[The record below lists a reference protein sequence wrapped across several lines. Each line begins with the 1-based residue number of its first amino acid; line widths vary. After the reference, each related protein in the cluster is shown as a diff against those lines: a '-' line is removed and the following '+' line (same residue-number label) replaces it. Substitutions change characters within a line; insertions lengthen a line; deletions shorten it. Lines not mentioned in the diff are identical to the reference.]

1 MDEHTMPQE
10 SGEQNSQP
18 GSHEPTDDWNSA
30 PTERHLDRERPAQ
43 VERPTS
49 QPYVP
54 QQPYSEPYPPGQNEG
69 QYGRGVD
76 PSVQLRRGQDAE
88 RNGWRD
94 GREGESE
101 RRRVSG
107 WVPAVGGCLVVIA
120 AAMVLCAV
128 ASGIV
133 FGLARNMG
141 TATGAQTRNFTVDG
155 LVTITVHTNAANVRV
170 VPGMTDQVTV
180 VLDKE
185 IRAIDRNRAQR
196 TLDAITLDATQAGNS
211 LTINVNQPPSFGLDS
226 LSRSVDLTITT
237 PAATSLD
244 ATLDAGN
251 LDVRGLSGTLA
262 TNLTAGNLNLADM
275 VVTDQAILQMRAGN
289 LRASG
294 ITGAVRATV
303 NYGNVTLDQTTLT
316 QDSTIHS
323 DAGNITIDG
332 SLRSGASLDVTDNAG
347 NVTVTLPQQT
357 DAHLNATTN
366 AGKIT
371 IAGWPD
377 ISQTSSGPN
386 TSVTGD
392 LSANP
397 TGTVRLHTSAGN
409 ITVAAD

>member
-1 MDEHTMPQE
+1 M
-10 SGEQNSQP
+10 SQP
-18 GSHEPTDDWNSA
+18 YTP
-30 PTERHLDRERPAQ
+30 Q
-43 VERPTS
+43 

-54 QQPYSEPYPPGQNEG
+54 QQPYSEPYPQG
-69 QYGRGVD
+69 QYRRGAD
-76 PSVQLRRGQDAE
+76 PSMQLRRGQDAE
-88 RNGWRD
+88 RRH
-94 GREGESE
+94 
-101 RRRVSG
+101 VSG
-107 WVPAVGGCLVVIA
+107 WVPVIGGCLVVIA

-133 FGLARNMG
+133 VGLARNMG
-141 TATGAQTRNFTVDG
+141 TATGAQTRDFTVTG
-155 LVTITVHTNAANVRV
+155 PVAITLRTSITNVRV
-170 VPGMTDQVTV
+170 VPGKTGQVTV

-185 IRAIDRNRAQR
+185 VRAIDRNRAQR
-196 TLDAITLDATQAGNS
+196 TLDAITLDATQAGNN
-211 LTINVNQPPSFGLDS
+211 LTINVNEPSSFGLDS

-275 VVTDQAILQMRAGN
+275 VVTGQAILQMRAGN
-289 LRASG
+289 LRASN

-316 QDSTIHS
+316 QDSTIRS
-323 DAGNITIDG
+323 DAGNVTIDG

-347 NVTVTLPQQT
+347 NVRVTLPQQT

-366 AGKIT
+366 AGNIT
-371 IAGWPD
+371 IAGWPG
-377 ISQTSSGPN
+377 ISQTNRGPN
-386 TSVTGD
+386 ASVTGE

-397 TGTVRLHTSAGN
+397 TGTVKLHTDAGN